1 MKKKIIIM
9 LIVNLLILITVLGV
23 IIIINSNIKQEVEE
37 ENNNPIQYE
46 IKPVS
51 DNVEV
56 FTVQKFIQEFLQQIN
71 INNELYYTGGER
83 LEQSFISKWTYSLL
97 SEEYIDKNSITID
110 NVYEYVN
117 KVEEKLIFVPL
128 KMNVL
133 ELENTTKYAIY
144 GFCQTGSNEYRGDF
158 YFIFNVDNN
167 NNTYSIEPLHNIK
180 SIDEI
185 ELTNNDLVI
194 EPNRYNIYKEQEV
207 TEEYICEQYLF
218 IFKRLMLAKTEESY
232 NYLNEKY
239 KNAKFDSVRNYT
251 EYVIENKDKIARMAL
266 KSYSI
271 ENNKYICKN
280 QWNNYYVFNVKG
292 ALDYDVMLD
301 IYTVD
306 LEEFTRKYDSSSDEN
321 KVAMDVQKIESAINN
336 KDYVFVYN
344 KLDET
349 FKNTNF
355 ESYENFEK
363 YMSEN
368 FFEINILKNE
378 NISKEGNIYVYK
390 VKITDANNEN
400 NTKDSTI
407 IMKLLED
414 RNFVMSFSI

>member
-1 MKKKIIIM
+1 
-9 LIVNLLILITVLGV
+9 
-23 IIIINSNIKQEVEE
+23 
-37 ENNNPIQYE
+37 
-46 IKPVS
+46 
-51 DNVEV
+51 
-56 FTVQKFIQEFLQQIN
+56 
-71 INNELYYTGGER
+71 
-83 LEQSFISKWTYSLL
+83 
-97 SEEYIDKNSITID
+97 
-110 NVYEYVN
+110 
-117 KVEEKLIFVPL
+117 
-128 KMNVL
+128 
-133 ELENTTKYAIY
+133 
-144 GFCQTGSNEYRGDF
+144 
-158 YFIFNVDNN
+158 
-167 NNTYSIEPLHNIK
+167 
-180 SIDEI
+180 
-185 ELTNNDLVI
+185 
-194 EPNRYNIYKEQEV
+194 
-207 TEEYICEQYLF
+207 
-218 IFKRLMLAKTEESY
+218 
-232 NYLNEKY
+232 
-239 KNAKFDSVRNYT
+239 
-251 EYVIENKDKIARMAL
+251 MAL

-368 FFEINILKNE
+368 FFDINNLKGE